1 MSPIAAIV
9 FKDIAI
15 EYKNKEVFSS
25 MLLFGILVVVIFS
38 FAFEGSDRA
47 TLAVSLAPGMLW
59 VAYSFAGIL
68 GLNRSLSMETD
79 NDCLQGLLLS
89 PLNRSDLYL
98 GKVTGNFIFTV
109 IAELILLPFFIV
121 LNNLAFDGKLLWIVG
136 ITLLGTLG
144 FVAIGTTL
152 SLISAQTRMKE
163 VMLPVLQIPMT
174 FPVILSAVQSMTMVM
189 NEETGGISFPLSLLG
204 VFSTV
209 YLTASYFVFA
219 YLVEE

>member
-1 MSPIAAIV
+1 MKPVAAIV

-15 EYKNKEVFSS
+15 EYKNKEAFSS
-25 MLLFGILVVVIFS
+25 TLLFGLLVVVVFS
-38 FAFEGSDRA
+38 FAFEGQDRKA
-47 TLAVSLAPGMLW
+47 LAPGMLW

-68 GLNRSLSMETD
+68 GLNRSLSMEID
-79 NDCLQGLLLS
+79 NDCFQGLLLS
-89 PLNRSDLYL
+89 PLSRSDLYI
-98 GKVTGNFIFTV
+98 GKVIGNFVFTV
-109 IAELILLPFFIV
+109 IAELVLLPFFVV
-121 LNNLAFDGKLLWIVG
+121 LNNLRFNIALLWITG

-174 FPVILSAVQSMTMVM
+174 FPVVLSAVQATAMVM
-189 NEETGGISFPLSLLG
+189 NDDPRGISFPLSVLG

-209 YLTASYFVFA
+209 YLTASYFIFE

>member
-15 EYKNKEVFSS
+15 EYRNKEAFSS
-25 MLLFGILVVVIFS
+25 MLLFGLLVVVVFS
-38 FAFEGSDRA
+38 FAFEGADRS
-47 TLAVSLAPGMLW
+47 TVVPGMLW
-59 VAYSFAGIL
+59 VAFSFAGIL

-89 PLNRSDLYL
+89 PLSRSDLYL
-98 GKVTGNFIFTV
+98 GKVAGNFIFAV
-109 IAELILLPFFIV
+109 IAELVLLPLFVV
-121 LNNLAFDGKLLWIVG
+121 LNNLAFDLKLLWVVG

-144 FVAIGTTL
+144 FVAVGTTL

-174 FPVILSAVQSMTMVM
+174 FPVILSAVQATSLVM
-189 NEETGGISFPLSLLG
+189 SGDPGGISFPLSLLG

-209 YLTASYFVFA
+209 YLTASYFVFE

>member
-1 MSPIAAIV
+1 MRPIAAIV

-15 EYKNKEVFSS
+15 EYKNKEAFSS
-25 MLLFGILVVVIFS
+25 MLLFGLLVVVIFS
-38 FAFEGSDRA
+38 FAFEGTERSI
-47 TLAVSLAPGMLW
+47 APGMLW

-68 GLNRSLSMETD
+68 GLNRSLSVEID

-89 PLNRSDLYL
+89 PLSRGDLYL
-98 GKVTGNFIFTV
+98 GKVLGNLAFTV
-109 IAELILLPFFIV
+109 MAELVILPLFVI
-121 LNNLAFDGKLLWIVG
+121 LNNLLFDLTLLWVAG

-174 FPVILSAVQSMTMVM
+174 FPVILSAVQATSLAMSDDR
-189 NEETGGISFPLSLLG
+189 EGISFPLSLLG
-204 VFSTV
+204 IFSTV
-209 YLTASYFVFA
+209 YITASYFVFE
-219 YLVEE
+219 YIVEE

>member
-15 EYKNKEVFSS
+15 EYKNKEAFSS
-25 MLLFGILVVVIFS
+25 MLLFGLLVVVIFS
-38 FAFEGSDRA
+38 FAFEGADRK
-47 TLAVSLAPGMLW
+47 VLAPGMLW
-59 VAYSFAGIL
+59 VAFSFAGIL
-68 GLNRSLSMETD
+68 GLNRSLNMEID

-89 PLNRSDLYL
+89 PLSRSDLYL
-98 GKVTGNFIFTV
+98 GKVAGNFIFTI
-109 IAELILLPFFIV
+109 IAELVLLPFFVV
-121 LNNLAFDGKLLWIVG
+121 LNNLAFDSKLLWAIG

-174 FPVILSAVQSMTMVM
+174 FPVILSAVQAMTMVM
-189 NEETGGISFPLSLLG
+189 SDDPRGVSFPLSLLG

-209 YLTASYFVFA
+209 YLTASYFVFE

>member
-15 EYKNKEVFSS
+15 EYRNKEAFSS
-25 MLLFGILVVVIFS
+25 MLLFGLLVVVVFS
-38 FAFEGSDRA
+38 FAFEGAER
-47 TLAVSLAPGMLW
+47 TTIVPGMLW
-59 VAYSFAGIL
+59 VAFSFAGIL

-89 PLNRSDLYL
+89 PLSRSDLYL
-98 GKVTGNFIFTV
+98 GKVAGNFIFAA
-109 IAELILLPFFIV
+109 IAEMVLLPLFVV
-121 LNNLAFDGKLLWIVG
+121 LNNLAFDMKLLWVAG

-144 FVAIGTTL
+144 FVAVGTTL

-174 FPVILSAVQSMTMVM
+174 FPVILSAVQATSLVM
-189 NEETGGISFPLSLLG
+189 GDDPRGISFPLSLLG

-209 YLTASYFVFA
+209 YLTASYFVFE

>member
-1 MSPIAAIV
+1 VSPIAAIV

-15 EYKNKEVFSS
+15 EYKNKEAFSS
-25 MLLFGILVVVIFS
+25 MVLFGILVVVIFS
-38 FAFEGSDRA
+38 FAFEGADA
-47 TLAVSLAPGMLW
+47 TSLAPGMLW

-79 NDCLQGLLLS
+79 NDCLQGLLLA
-89 PLNRSDLYL
+89 PLSRSDLYL
-98 GKVTGNFIFTV
+98 GKVAGNFIFTI
-109 IAELILLPFFIV
+109 IAELVLLPFFIV
-121 LNNLAFDGKLLWIVG
+121 LNNLAFDGKLLWIIA
-136 ITLLGTLG
+136 ITLLGTAG

-174 FPVILSAVQSMTMVM
+174 FPVILSAVQAMALVMTDDPR
-189 NEETGGISFPLSLLG
+189 GISFPLSLLG

-209 YLTASYFVFA
+209 YLTASYFVFE

>member
-9 FKDIAI
+9 FKDIAV
-15 EYKNKEVFSS
+15 EYKNKEAFSS
-25 MLLFGILVVVIFS
+25 MVLFGVLVVVVFS
-38 FAFEGSDRA
+38 FAFEGTDKKA
-47 TLAVSLAPGMLW
+47 LLAPGMLW

-89 PLNRSDLYL
+89 PLSRSDLYL
-98 GKVTGNFIFTV
+98 GKVASNFVFTV
-109 IAELILLPFFIV
+109 IAELVLLPIFIV
-121 LNNLAFDGKLLWIVG
+121 LNNLTFDSKLLWIIG

-174 FPVILSAVQSMTMVM
+174 FPVILSAVQAMAMVM
-189 NEETGGISFPLSLLG
+189 SEAPEGIAFPLSLLG

-209 YLTASYFVFA
+209 YLTASYFVFE

>member
-1 MSPIAAIV
+1 VKPVAAIV

-15 EYKNKEVFSS
+15 EYKNKESFSS
-25 MLLFGILVVVIFS
+25 MLLFGLLVVVVFS
-38 FAFEGSDRA
+38 FAFEGQNRKA
-47 TLAVSLAPGMLW
+47 LAPGMLW

-79 NDCLQGLLLS
+79 NDCLQGLLLAPVS
-89 PLNRSDLYL
+89 RGDLYV
-98 GKVTGNFIFTV
+98 GKVIGNFIFTI
-109 IAELILLPFFIV
+109 IAEMILLPFFVI
-121 LNNLAFDGKLLWIVG
+121 LNNLAFNTALLSVLG
-136 ITLLGTLG
+136 ITLLGTMG
-144 FVAIGTTL
+144 FVSIGTTL

-174 FPVILSAVQSMTMVM
+174 FPVVLSAVQATGMVL
-189 NEETGGISFPLSLLG
+189 NDDPRGISFPLSLLG

-209 YLTASYFVFA
+209 YFTASYFVFE

>member
-1 MSPIAAIV
+1 MNPVAAIV

-15 EYKNKEVFSS
+15 EYKNKEAFSS
-25 MLLFGILVVVIFS
+25 TLLFGLLIVVVFS
-38 FAFEGSDRA
+38 FAFEGQDRK
-47 TLAVSLAPGMLW
+47 AVAPGMLW

-68 GLNRSLSMETD
+68 GLNRSLSMEID
-79 NDCLQGLLLS
+79 NDCFQGLLLA
-89 PLNRSDLYL
+89 PLSRSDLYI
-98 GKVTGNFIFTV
+98 GKVIGNFVFTI
-109 IAELILLPFFIV
+109 IAELILLPFFVV
-121 LNNLAFDGKLLWIVG
+121 LNNLAFNMALIWIAG

-163 VMLPVLQIPMT
+163 VLLPVLQIPMT
-174 FPVILSAVQSMTMVM
+174 FPVVLSAVQATAMVL
-189 NEETGGISFPLSLLG
+189 NDDPRGISFPLSLLG

-209 YLTASYFVFA
+209 YLTASYFIFE

>member
-1 MSPIAAIV
+1 MSPVAAIV

-15 EYKNKEVFSS
+15 EYKNKEAFSS

-38 FAFEGSDRA
+38 FAFEGADKS
-47 TLAVSLAPGMLW
+47 TLAPGMLW
-59 VAYSFAGIL
+59 VASSFAGIL

-89 PLNRSDLYL
+89 PLSRGDLYL
-98 GKVTGNFIFTV
+98 GKVAGNFIFTI
-109 IAELILLPFFIV
+109 IAELVLLPFFIV
-121 LNNLAFDGKLLWIVG
+121 LNDLAFDGKLFWIIG

-174 FPVILSAVQSMTMVM
+174 FPVILSAVQAMTMVM
-189 NEETGGISFPLSLLG
+189 GDDPRGISFPLSLLG

-209 YLTASYFVFA
+209 YLTASYFVFE

>member
-1 MSPIAAIV
+1 MKPVAAIV

-15 EYKNKEVFSS
+15 EYKNKEAFSS
-25 MLLFGILVVVIFS
+25 MLLFGLLVVVVFS
-38 FAFEGSDRA
+38 FAFEGQDRK
-47 TLAVSLAPGMLW
+47 AVAPGMLW

-68 GLNRSLSMETD
+68 GLNRSLSMEID
-79 NDCLQGLLLS
+79 NDCFQGLLLS
-89 PLNRSDLYL
+89 PLSRSDLYI
-98 GKVTGNFIFTV
+98 GKVIGNFVFTV
-109 IAELILLPFFIV
+109 IAELILLPFFVV
-121 LNNLAFDGKLLWIVG
+121 LNNLAFDITLLWIMG

-144 FVAIGTTL
+144 FVAVGTTL

-174 FPVILSAVQSMTMVM
+174 FPVVLSAVQATAMVM
-189 NEETGGISFPLSLLG
+189 SGDPRGISFPLSVLG

-209 YLTASYFVFA
+209 YLTASYFIFE